1 MSTRRDEIDRELRHL
16 RKLASQLTD
25 QRTLDAI
32 ENLIANLEAEKTALD
47 KNEAA
52 NRGGLFSFGFSVV
65 AFM

>member
-47 KNEAA
+47 KK
-52 NRGGLFSFGFSVV
+52 
-65 AFM
+65 